1 MEKLIELLNKFEKAR
16 IEKINS
22 EWKLFVKLAFK
33 PYTKEILT
41 NKAYRDCWSEVCSKY
56 YGFIKRLVENDKIER
71 LAFAESWLLGK
82 YTDFELSYDTPR
94 EDYTNMLLMELSIQ
108 DNSIEYLISVLR

>member
-1 MEKLIELLNKFEKAR
+1 MKESWMKKLIKLLNEFWKPSCRGKKREKLDLECADRFYAI
-16 IEKINS
+16 
-22 EWKLFVKLAFK
+22 
-33 PYTKEILT
+33 
-41 NKAYRDCWSEVCSKY
+41 SKY
-56 YGFIKRLVENDKIER
+56 YGFIKWLVENEKIER

-108 DNSIEYLISVLR
+108 DNPIEYLISVLR

>member
-41 NKAYRDCWSEVCSKY
+41 NKAYRDCWSEICSKY
-56 YGFIKRLVENDKIER
+56 YGFIKYLIDNDKIDFSRDWKYCEKSIEE
-71 LAFAESWLLGK
+71 FDWLLRA
-82 YTDFELSYDTPR
+82 D
-94 EDYTNMLLMELSIQ
+94 EDSLIMILAIQ
-108 DNSIEYLISVLR
+108 DKPIDFLISILK

>member
-16 IEKINS
+16 IEKVNS

-41 NKAYRDCWSEVCSKY
+41 NKAYRDCWSEICSKY
-56 YGFIKRLVENDKIER
+56 YGFIKHLIDNDKIDRWKIEER
-71 LAFAESWLLGK
+71 ISGDISLYL
-82 YTDFELSYDTPR
+82 DNR
-94 EDYTNMLLMELSIQ
+94 EY
-108 DNSIEYLISVLR
+108 YWRYK

>member
-1 MEKLIELLNKFEKAR
+1 MDKLIELLNEY
-16 IEKINS
+16 ES
-22 EWKLFVKLAFK
+22 KLEDMPLTRQRWGEEDWILWRRFM
-33 PYTKEILT
+33 TKEDAERMVI
-41 NKAYRDCWSEVCSKY
+41 SKSF
-56 YGFIKRLVENDKIER
+56 GFIKRLVDNDKIER

-108 DNSIEYLISVLR
+108 DNPIEFLISILK